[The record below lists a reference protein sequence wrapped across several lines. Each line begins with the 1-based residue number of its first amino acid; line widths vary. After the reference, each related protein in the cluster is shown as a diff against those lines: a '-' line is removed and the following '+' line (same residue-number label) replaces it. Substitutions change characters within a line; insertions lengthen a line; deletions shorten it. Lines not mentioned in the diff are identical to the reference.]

1 MRLNPPWEER
11 AIMLAETKLD
21 KTLANL
27 VCSGRCAPE
36 EAPNYRKR
44 LEELAKEVINEK
56 LIETRS
62 KVFKALGDET
72 RLKILAL
79 LMRREMCV
87 CELMAALNLTQP
99 TASHH
104 LMILE
109 NVGLVNDRKDGR
121 WVFYSIANNEFTKG
135 L

>member
-1 MRLNPPWEER
+1 MQT
-11 AIMLAETKLD
+11 ITKLD

-27 VCSGRCAPE
+27 VCSGRCTPE
-36 EAPNYRKR
+36 EAPNYRQK
-44 LEELAKEVINEK
+44 LEELAKEVIDER

-72 RLKILAL
+72 RLKIIAL
-79 LMRREMCV
+79 LRRREMCV
-87 CELMAALNLTQP
+87 CELMAALNLTQG

-109 NVGLVNDRKDGR
+109 NAGIVKDRKDR
-121 WVFYSIANNEFTKG
+121 KWVFYSISESAYIENVLLSKP
-135 L
+135 